1 MSNLAENF
9 KNHKAFIPFIV
20 VDDPDFNT
28 TVENVVALAKGGANI
43 VELGIP
49 FSDPVADGPII
60 QAADLRAF
68 NSKVK
73 TETAFK
79 VVEMA
84 RKKTKVPIVFL
95 TYLNI
100 VFKYGYNKF
109 LKHCNALNISGLVI
123 PDLPYESRG
132 EIVPI
137 SQKYDIDIIPL
148 ITPTSDFRVKKIAR
162 SASGFIYVVSSKGVT
177 GERNKFFD
185 GLKNLVAE
193 IRKYTTLSLLL
204 LVLVSILLNKH
215 ILWPKFLMELLLGVP
230 WLILSLTK
238 SRKLRLFLGN
248 LLNKFEKPWIRK
260 NQLHFIK
267 YRLSKNN
274 FLYYKNQKYSLF
286 F

>member
-193 IRKYTTLSLLL
+193 IRKYTTVPTAIGFGIHTPKQAHTMAEISDGAIIGSA
-204 LVLVSILLNKH
+204 LVDIVANKKQKA
-215 ILWPKFLMELLLGVP
+215 PA
-230 WLILSLTK
+230 
-238 SRKLRLFLGN
+238 FLGQFT
-248 LLNKFEKPWIRK
+248 KQIRK
-260 NQLHFIK
+260 ALDTKKSVTLH
-267 YRLSKNN
+267 
-274 FLYYKNQKYSLF
+274 
-286 F
+286 